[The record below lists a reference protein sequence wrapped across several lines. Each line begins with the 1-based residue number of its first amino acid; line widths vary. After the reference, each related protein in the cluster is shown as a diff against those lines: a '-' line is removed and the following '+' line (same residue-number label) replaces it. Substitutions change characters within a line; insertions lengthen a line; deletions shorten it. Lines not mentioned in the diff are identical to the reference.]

1 MNLNDPLTRAVTE
14 TLVVAA
20 ATLLML
26 FVVASYV
33 QNVFGMVDRFG
44 RRGRRVP
51 DRGAP
56 REEAD
61 GGLWLS

>member
-20 ATLLML
+20 VTLLML

-33 QNVFGMVDRFG
+33 QNVFGMVIASVVAAAGFVIVG
-44 RRGRRVP
+44 RRAKKLMEDYG
-51 DRGAP
+51 
-56 REEAD
+56 
-61 GGLWLS
+61 